1 MTKPLGAH
9 VLNTLTR
16 TSWLLVMLLATGSVH
31 AEVLVQDVAHLQ
43 GEHCNRLM
51 GFGLVVGL
59 NGTGDG
65 SSSLPTLR
73 ALAALHERY
82 EQSVLTV
89 DELAKANNVA
99 IVTVEVELPKDG
111 WRSGERFDVI
121 VSAITAEDLTGGQL
135 LATPLQVA
143 PLPKNPPPGLD
154 RIWSLAGGRI
164 EIESGGVPT
173 RGLIRDGAIMEF
185 DRYHSYVQD
194 GAITLVLSDGRTG
207 WPMAQMLARA
217 INDEVANPS
226 GGGLYERDPSG
237 ELVQSGAPAVVL
249 GPKSVRI
256 QIPAYELSSPAGF
269 ITRVLQAPIFVLPR
283 QQARVVINRSTN
295 HITLTGSVSIL
306 PTVVQIPGLG
316 TVSVGGGSDKGNTT
330 SPVGLATENPESV
343 EFQQLLST
351 LEQLKLAPEQMVQ
364 VVEQLHQTGTL
375 QAELIYTE

>member
-1 MTKPLGAH
+1 MFKRMTRFLAVFLG
-9 VLNTLTR
+9 LLGLG
-16 TSWLLVMLLATGSVH
+16 TSTGLAET
-31 AEVLVQDVAHLQ
+31 LVQDVAHLQ
-43 GEHCNRLM
+43 GEHSNRLM

-65 SSSLPTLR
+65 ASSLPTMR

-143 PLPKNPPPGLD
+143 PLPKDPPPGLD

-164 EIESGGVPT
+164 DVDKNGVPT
-173 RGLIRDGAIMEF
+173 RGRIRGGAIMEF
-185 DRYHSYVQD
+185 DRYHNYVQD
-194 GAITLVLSDGRTG
+194 GAITLVLDDATAS

-217 INDEVANPS
+217 INEEVANPA
-226 GGGLYERDPSG
+226 GGGLFERNAEG
-237 ELVQSGAPAVVL
+237 ELVQAGAPAAVL
-249 GPKSVRI
+249 GPKSIMVRI
-256 QIPAYELSSPAGF
+256 PSYEVASPAGF
-269 ITRVLQAPIFVLPR
+269 IARVLQTPIYVMPR
-283 QQARVVINRSTN
+283 QQARVVISRSTN
-295 HITLTGSVSIL
+295 HITLTGVVSIL

-316 TVSVGGGSDKGNTT
+316 TVAVGGGGEGNTT
-330 SPVGLATENPESV
+330 TPVGIATETPDSV
-343 EFQQLLST
+343 EFQQLLTT
-351 LEQLKLAPEQMVQ
+351 LEQLKLEPEQLVQ
-364 VVEQLHQTGTL
+364 VVEQLHRTGTL
-375 QAELIYTE
+375 QAQLVYTE

>member
-1 MTKPLGAH
+1 MTFQKLI
-9 VLNTLTR
+9 VITLLIP
-16 TSWLLVMLLATGSVH
+16 SASL
-31 AEVLVQDVAHLQ
+31 AEVLIQDVAHLQ
-43 GEHCNRLM
+43 GEHANRLM

-82 EQSVLTV
+82 EQSVLTI

-121 VSAITAEDLTGGQL
+121 VSAISAEDLSGGQL
-135 LATPLQVA
+135 LATPLQVS

-154 RIWSLAGGRI
+154 RIWALAGGRI
-164 EIESGGVPT
+164 EIERNGVPT
-173 RGLIRDGAIMEF
+173 RGRVRAGAIMEF

-194 GAITLVLSDGRTG
+194 GAITLVLNDGSAG

-217 INDEVANPS
+217 INEEVANPS
-226 GGGLYERDPSG
+226 GAGLFERDAQG
-237 ELVQSGAPAVVL
+237 ELVEAGAPATVL
-249 GPKSVRI
+249 GPKSVMVRI
-256 QIPAYELSSPAGF
+256 PSYEVSNPAGY
-269 ITRVLQAPIFVLPR
+269 IARVLQSPIFVLPR
-283 QQARVVINRSTN
+283 QQARVVISRSTN

-316 TVSVGGGSDKGNTT
+316 TVAVGGGGNENPKA
-330 SPVGLATENPESV
+330 SPLGLATEAPDSV
-343 EFQQLLST
+343 EFQQLLAT
-351 LEQLKLAPEQMVQ
+351 LEQLKLEPEQLVQ

-375 QAELIYTE
+375 QAQLMYTE